1 MTVEAITRIIQLI
14 LAPVVMVTSCAILV
28 GGMLTH
34 YAAINDRL
42 RSLARER
49 LALLQGTEGT
59 LSVVSVAG
67 DAFKT
72 ERLLEI
78 DKQLPSLL
86 WRHKLVHHAVM
97 AIYGAI
103 AVFVASMFV
112 IAFAVVPQSVG
123 LATAALA
130 LFLIGTA
137 VVLVGVVFIVAEVRT
152 SNDAV
157 RYEVQR
163 VMSLGE

>member
-1 MTVEAITRIIQLI
+1 MTVEEITRAIQLI
-14 LAPVVMVTSCAILV
+14 LAPVVMITSCAILV

-49 LALLQGTEGT
+49 LTLLQGTEGT

-86 WRHKLVHHAVM
+86 RRHMLVHHGVVAT
-97 AIYGAI
+97 YGAI
-103 AVFVASMFV
+103 AVFVVSMFV
-112 IAFAVVPQSVG
+112 IAFAVASQSAS
-123 LATAALA
+123 LATAALV

-137 VVLVGVVFIVAEVRT
+137 VLLAGLVFIVVEVRS

-157 RYEVQR
+157 QYEVRR
-163 VMSLGE
+163 VMSLGK